1 MTATTT
7 AAAAIAGRLAMIRAH
22 GNLGDPSV
30 ALKVLDLEP
39 CNRALP
45 LAWCKTC
52 GNPSDFDG
60 RCACWCNLA
69 GALQQYL
76 GLDHDGS
83 AQLAADLWDQLAERE
98 RVWSAAY
105 AHDHDVEVY
114 PDTRGFAPAEIRLLD
129 ARDYPHD
136 EPCPSC
142 GRRQW
147 GDEPDELHPVCQ
159 ACGATAGEC
168 VICGGEL
175 VAVEVMPEANWLD
188 RGIPDYRCVDQDAC
202 QDRYDEE
209 TERSGWLR

>member
-1 MTATTT
+1 MIAYTSAMMAGSQPKLRQRRRHRVRKSQTISERGAYACTI
-7 AAAAIAGRLAMIRAH
+7 AIAAIAGRLAMIRAH

-114 PDTRGFAPAEIRLLD
+114 PDTRGFA
-129 ARDYPHD
+129 
-136 EPCPSC
+136 
-142 GRRQW
+142 
-147 GDEPDELHPVCQ
+147 
-159 ACGATAGEC
+159 
-168 VICGGEL
+168 
-175 VAVEVMPEANWLD
+175 
-188 RGIPDYRCVDQDAC
+188 
-202 QDRYDEE
+202 
-209 TERSGWLR
+209 